1 VSGPTPISE
10 LLTSLIAFLL
20 KVLVAIVII
29 VIIVITAAI
38 AQGSRPIQNTLG
50 GLSHGNRNLSTRST

>member
-20 KVLVAIVII
+20 KVLVAI

>member
-1 VSGPTPISE
+1 MSGPTPISE

-20 KVLVAIVII
+20 QVLVAI

-38 AQGSRPIQNTLG
+38 AQRSRPIQNTLG